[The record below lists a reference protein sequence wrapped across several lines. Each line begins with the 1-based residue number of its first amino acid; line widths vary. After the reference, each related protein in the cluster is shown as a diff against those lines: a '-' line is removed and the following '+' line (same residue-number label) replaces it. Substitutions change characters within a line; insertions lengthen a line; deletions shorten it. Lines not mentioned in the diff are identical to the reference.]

1 MIRPLPPRNERENV
15 IPLINVVF
23 LLLIFFMIAGQMR
36 QPEALTVTPPHVISV
51 GDSSSIE
58 QKVLIDSSGTM
69 MLREQSVTLKEL
81 VTQIDPETPLA
92 VKIDQ
97 ACKRHCFLPALKALQ
112 QAGIE
117 KIQLLTLQSSQA

>member
-36 QPEALTVTPPHVISV
+36 QPEALTVSPPNVISV

-58 QKVLIDSSGTM
+58 QKILIDSSGAIV
-69 MLREQSVTLKEL
+69 LSEQAVTLKEL
-81 VTQIDPETPLA
+81 VAQIDPETPLA

-97 ACKRHCFLPALKALQ
+97 ACKRRCFLPALKALQ